1 MEVEGRGGVLEIAIK
16 LSEAKENQPNKMYPK
31 IMRGKTRKRRP
42 DHNDDD
48 DVSLEEDD
56 DSAFPNR
63 SESTANGMFS

>member
-1 MEVEGRGGVLEIAIK
+1 
-16 LSEAKENQPNKMYPK
+16 
-31 IMRGKTRKRRP
+31 MRGKTWKRRP

-56 DSAFPNR
+56 DWAFPNC